1 MDAERPFITCKAGS
15 TKNKK
20 DARQYINSDLADEL
34 QDLVETKNPGMPMF
48 DMPAEWDQAA
58 MLRADLANARHEWLR
73 VAEGNQEEHARREKS
88 DFLNEKNHDGQ
99 VLDFHSLRHTCGAWL
114 AMTGAHP
121 KAVQVVMWHSSITLT
136 MDTYGH
142 LFPGQEAETIARLP
156 EMFGIG
162 MNATDTMLSR
172 EGTAMPSAGRAV
184 NVQETKGGD
193 RRELALLGLIQEET
207 LRPEDERKVL
217 PDVIL
222 DKARPRLAG
231 TGEDRPGRDRTYDQG
246 IMRTIKKFFPI
257 HLHTTDLRP

>member
-1 MDAERPFITCKAGS
+1 MGLATIGDPERGRRAVRHAGQGTGDPIRNGNSDGLASWGIASLTRARLFLDAERPFITCKAGS

-99 VLDFHSLRHTCGAWL
+99 VLDFHSLRHTCVRWL

-172 EGTAMPSAGRAV
+172 EGTAMPSAARSKCAG
-184 NVQETKGGD
+184 NQ
-193 RRELALLGLIQEET
+193 RRGSA
-207 LRPEDERKVL
+207 RKWRCS
-217 PDVIL
+217 
-222 DKARPRLAG
+222 A
-231 TGEDRPGRDRTYDQG
+231 
-246 IMRTIKKFFPI
+246 
-257 HLHTTDLRP
+257 